1 VVDSER
7 GARRIPYPASEYN
20 DNIENI
26 QFAVNTYLGGQDN
39 MAKDLWWAKNN

>member
-1 VVDSER
+1 MYTVSQDVYKR
-7 GARRIPYPASEYN
+7 Q